1 MTNNQFINNQISSHQ
16 LSRLHWL
23 QGLVLGVITITA
35 TMIPVK
41 AQEITVPAPIQGSKL
56 RVGVAG
62 SAPFVIKNDDEF
74 KGISL
79 DIWQQIAQEQE
90 LDYELIPQSKVQSGL
105 EAIANGKLDVLIG
118 PISITPKRLE
128 TSKIEFTQP
137 TFFVRTGLVLP
148 SQQPTLWNRIKPFFG
163 LAAISAILGFCL
175 LLFIVGN
182 LIWLAEREENS
193 QQFPPKYLSG
203 VGNGMWFALV
213 TLTTVG
219 YGDRSPVTKAGQ
231 LIASIWMVI
240 SLVSISSITAGL
252 ASAFT
257 VSLSELA
264 AQERFTSP
272 ADLRGAKIAVVSDT
286 SSVDLGQYY
295 QAKLLPTDT
304 LKEAV
309 DLVVSGQ
316 AEGAIFDRPALEYY
330 LRQNPQLKLRLASFS
345 LAIET
350 YGFVLPQNNS
360 LERDINVVLLEMHQ
374 QQQIRAIGEKWLKYE
389 DFQE

>member
-23 QGLVLGVITITA
+23 HGLVLGVITITA

-148 SQQPTLWNRIKPFFG
+148 SQQTTLWNRIKPFFG

>member
-1 MTNNQFINNQISSHQ
+1 MTNNQFINNQMSSHQ

-79 DIWQQIAQEQE
+79 DIWQEIAQEQE
-90 LDYELIPQSKVQSGL
+90 LDYELIPQSRVQSGL

-137 TFFVRTGLVLP
+137 TFFVRTGLVVP

-219 YGDRSPVTKAGQ
+219 YGDRSPVSKAGQ
-231 LIASIWMVI
+231 LIASVWMVI
-240 SLVSISSITAGL
+240 SLVSVSSITAGL

-295 QAKLLPTDT
+295 QASLLPTDS

-316 AEGAIFDRPALEYY
+316 AEGAVFDRPALEYY
-330 LRQNPQLKLRLASFS
+330 LSQNPQLKLRLASFS

-350 YGFVLPQNNS
+350 YGFVLPQNSS